1 MKIFLRFSYHFFVI
15 IGHFHAVFLS
25 LIALIVGIAAV
36 ITHIEKLP
44 FGEALYFSFITGLT
58 IGYGDIVVKTPFGR
72 IMAVLLGLI
81 GIVFTGMMVAAAIR
95 AVEKSMRDMNK
106 S

>member
-1 MKIFLRFSYHFFVI
+1 MQIFLRFSYHFFVI

>member
-58 IGYGDIVVKTPFGR
+58 IGYGDIVVKTPVGR